1 MAAAVAAVTVS
12 AVILSIRA
20 WTPGGIPVAVA
31 APLPANEASKVAM
44 TPFSAS
50 HSACSASGCNARF
63 EPTHHSSI
71 RQPPLFRRRAFGL
84 KSDIATA
91 AG

>member
-1 MAAAVAAVTVS
+1 MSAKGTKKPFWALAADRVCFFSDFVGDALVEIAAMAVAVVAVTVS

-50 HSACSASGCNARF
+50 RSAW
-63 EPTHHSSI
+63 
-71 RQPPLFRRRAFGL
+71 
-84 KSDIATA
+84 
-91 AG
+91 